1 MTRITSGHEYRSF
14 PVPEVFGK
22 TDIARRVTSIIKAS
36 VAASSALIATASCMR
51 RKTPAC
57 PLKYGQV
64 TIPRAKGQ
72 PRQKAETPGRISQNT
87 D

>member
-1 MTRITSGHEYRSF
+1 M
-14 PVPEVFGK
+14 PEVFGK

-36 VAASSALIATASCMR
+36 VAVSSALIATASCMR
-51 RKTPAC
+51 RKCRPASSNT
-57 PLKYGQV
+57 GQV
-64 TIPRAKGQ
+64 TILRATRQ